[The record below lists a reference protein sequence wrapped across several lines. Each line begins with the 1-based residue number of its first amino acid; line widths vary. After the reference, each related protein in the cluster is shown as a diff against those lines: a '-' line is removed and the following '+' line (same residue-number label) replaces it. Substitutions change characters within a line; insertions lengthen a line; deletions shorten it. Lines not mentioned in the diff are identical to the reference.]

1 MDAKG
6 LQNLFDYLAAW
17 IKAFAE
23 MVKHIA
29 TWFKKSTSEFESA
42 TKADK

>member
-6 LQNLFDYLAAW
+6 LQNLFDYLATW
-17 IKAFAE
+17 INAFAE

-29 TWFKKSTSEFESA
+29 TWFKKSKNEFESA
-42 TKADK
+42 TNSAK